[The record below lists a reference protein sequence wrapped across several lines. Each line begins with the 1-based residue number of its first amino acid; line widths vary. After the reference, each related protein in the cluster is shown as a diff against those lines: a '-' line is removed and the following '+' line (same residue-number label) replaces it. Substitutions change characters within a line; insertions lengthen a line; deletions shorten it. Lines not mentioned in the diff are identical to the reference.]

1 MKSKS
6 YIVTRE
12 NQFSS
17 KKAIRTAA
25 AMAPIEQKL
34 EKLVQLQK
42 LSSDLA
48 RQTGREG
55 KAPWPVRP
63 TSL

>member
-12 NQFSS
+12 NQFGS
-17 KKAIRTAA
+17 KKVIRTAA

-42 LSSDLA
+42 LSSELA
-48 RQTGREG
+48 QQTGRKG
-55 KAPWPVRP
+55 KTPWPVRS
-63 TSL
+63 TIS